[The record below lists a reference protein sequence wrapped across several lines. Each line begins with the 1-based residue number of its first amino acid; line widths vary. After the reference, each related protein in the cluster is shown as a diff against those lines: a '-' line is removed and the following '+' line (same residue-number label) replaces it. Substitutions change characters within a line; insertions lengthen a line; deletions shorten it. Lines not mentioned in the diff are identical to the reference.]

1 MQPRFA
7 RGLRKLQWVML
18 GLGLNATHASVIDSG
33 FQYDGSMNNWSASY
47 SVSNSGSNTGLL
59 SSYFTFSGWLALS
72 DHATTIIA
80 FQDTGMTVD
89 VTYRNI
95 KRGTSYQS
103 VAETVYGNGN
113 NNSFKIYLDQAK
125 LNQSAYDIIRS
136 ASSGE
141 DAEILPVGFTASTT
155 QSDNTAIDFSF
166 SGSFSNS
173 FEIDLTLY
181 GVDGAEIST
190 SSTGP
195 NYGNFN
201 DSLFTF
207 DLYFPVRAVNAS
219 APFQT
224 ESRASITLQ
233 NSINSSSVVM
243 TDVPIWLDS
252 NDTFN
257 IRDKNGNLVNI
268 TSNFVYTDSNGVD
281 QTVDLTPLDGD
292 VDFISITF
300 SESVEGSGNRVIST
314 GILIS

>member
-33 FQYDGSMNNWSASY
+33 FQYDGSMNNWNAAY
-47 SVSNSGSNTGLL
+47 TVSSSGSNTGLI

-72 DHATTIIA
+72 DHATTILA

-113 NNSFKIYLDQAK
+113 DNSFKIYLDQAK

-141 DAEILPVGFTASTT
+141 DAEILPANFTASTT

-201 DSLFTF
+201 DSISTF

-224 ESRASITLQ
+224 ESRASITLL
-233 NSINSSSVVM
+233 NNINSLSVVM

-268 TSNFVYTDSNGVD
+268 TSDFVYTDSNGVD
-281 QTVDLTPLDGD
+281 QTVDLTPLDGA

-300 SESVEGSGNRVIST
+300 SESVEGSGNRAISS